1 MRGIFMAATTGPSL
15 SPIPFN
21 RAHFPAR
28 AFGYMQQAIENGHIS
43 GNGPFTRKCEEM
55 LGTLLDTKALLTTS
69 CTDALE
75 MTALLLDI
83 GPGDEVIVPSFTFVS
98 TVNAFVLRGA
108 RVAFC
113 DIRPDTLNMDDS
125 ALDALITPRTKA
137 IVPVH
142 YAGVGCEMN
151 AILDIARRH
160 DVSVVEDNAHGLFGK
175 YNGQLL
181 GSFGRFATLSF
192 HETKNISC
200 GEGGALL
207 MNHPDDVRRAEIL
220 REKGTDRARFF
231 RGEVDKYS
239 WVDIGSSFLPSDL
252 LAAMLW
258 AQLEERETIQ
268 RSRKRIWECYAENLA
283 GWAADRQ
290 VKLPFVPSHCEQPFH
305 MFYLLMPSTEQR
317 DALISFLKSRNI
329 FSVFHYLPLHLSD
342 MARRCAAG
350 EPHCPVTE
358 DVSGRLARLPF
369 YIGLGE
375 NDQMRVV
382 EAIQEFH
389 G

>member
-1 MRGIFMAATTGPSL
+1 MAATTRPSL

-21 RAHFPAR
+21 RAHFPAK

-55 LGTLLDTKALLTTS
+55 LRALLGTKALLTTS

-83 GPGDEVIVPSFTFVS
+83 GPGDEVIVPSYTFVS

-125 ALDALITPRTKA
+125 ALDGLITPRTKA

-151 AILDIARRH
+151 TILDIARRH
-160 DVSVVEDNAHGLFGK
+160 GVAVVEDNAHGIFGK

-252 LAAMLW
+252 LAALLC

-268 RSRKRIWECYAENLA
+268 RERKRIWDCYAANLA
-283 GWAADRQ
+283 GWAGDRQ
-290 VKLPFVPSHCEQPFH
+290 INLPFVPSHSEQPFH
-305 MFYLLMPSTEQR
+305 MFYLLMRSTEQR

-329 FSVFHYLPLHLSD
+329 FSVFHYLPLHLSN
-342 MARRCAAG
+342 MARRCAAR
-350 EPHCPVTE
+350 EPRCPVTE
-358 DVSGRLARLPF
+358 DVSGRLVRLPF
-369 YIGLGE
+369 YAGLSE